1 MEQSVEFLSKGVKLR
16 GVLNV
21 PDGKGPHPLLVMAGG
36 WCYVKEIV
44 IPTYAAAL
52 AEVGC
57 ASLRFDYRGLG
68 ESEGEPRQHLDPW
81 GQIEDYRSALSF
93 AATLPGVDANRL
105 GVWGISY
112 SGGHAMILAALDPR
126 VKCAV
131 GNIPVIE
138 GYQTMRLVHGYGKG
152 RFAQLCKVIEED
164 RERRYR
170 GGPGGYIPHNTADPD
185 KDICTWP
192 FTTSYAFFS
201 SAQKSFAPNYQS
213 RSTIESTEML
223 MSYSVLGF
231 LGRILNTP
239 VQMLVVEG
247 DEHTPWDL
255 QLQAFQ
261 SIPSVRKELAVMK
274 NVTHIG
280 MYAKQDF
287 QKLAAKRNA
296 DFVRRHLLVES

>member
-1 MEQSVEFLSKGVKLR
+1 MEQAVEFFSKGVKLR
-16 GVLNV
+16 GVLNL
-21 PDGKGPHPLLVMAGG
+21 PEGKGPHPLLVMAGG

-68 ESEGEPRQHLDPW
+68 ESDGDPRQHLDPW
-81 GQIEDYRSALSF
+81 GQIEDYRSALSY
-93 AATLPGVDANRL
+93 AAGLPGVDANRL

-112 SGGHAMILAALDPR
+112 SGGHAMILAAIDPR

-170 GGPGGYIPHNTADPD
+170 GEPGGYIPHNTPDPD
-185 KDICTWP
+185 KEICTWP

-261 SIPSVRKELAVMK
+261 CIPSVRKELAVMK

-287 QKLAAKRNA
+287 QKLAARRNA
-296 DFVRRHLLVES
+296 DFVRRHLLGET

>member
-1 MEQSVEFLSKGVKLR
+1 MEQAVEFLSKGVKLR
-16 GVLNV
+16 GVLQM
-21 PDGKGPHPLLVMAGG
+21 PEGKGPHPLLVMAGG

-44 IPTYAAAL
+44 MPTYAAAL
-52 AEVGC
+52 AEAGC

-68 ESEGEPRQHLDPW
+68 ESDGEPRQHLDPW
-81 GQIEDYRSALSF
+81 AQIEDYRNALSY
-93 AATLPGVDANRL
+93 AAGLPGVDADRL

-112 SGGHAMILAALDPR
+112 SGGHAMILAAIDPR

-138 GYQTMRLVHGYGKG
+138 GYQTMRLVHGYGMG
-152 RFAQLCKVIEED
+152 RFAQLCKLIEED

-170 GGPGGYIPHNTADPD
+170 GEPGGYIPHNTADPN

-192 FTTSYAFFS
+192 FITSYAFFS

-213 RSTIESTEML
+213 RCTIESTEML

-239 VQMLVVEG
+239 VQMLIVEG

-255 QLQAFQ
+255 QLQVFQ

-280 MYAKQDF
+280 MYAKMDF
-287 QKLAAKRNA
+287 QKLAAQRNA
-296 DFVRRHLLVES
+296 EFVRRHLLGGS